1 MMKKFL
7 FLFVTSLFLLGCNN
21 DDAPETTQGPMEFEV
36 LFQSALT
43 GDEITPSPYG
53 YVVTSLDELY
63 SMNNLFI
70 DGLYQTDVFS
80 DTDFGNYYLLYVL
93 DRYKPD
99 SSYYIE
105 VNSVYENTNNVDI
118 NITSD
123 STDGVAFQQPMQPF
137 TVVKI
142 PKTNK
147 PINFIFN

>member
-21 DDAPETTQGPMEFEV
+21 DDASETTQGPMEFEV

-105 VNSVYENTNNVDI
+105 VNSVYENTNNYIVPRIKKKKWKDI
-118 NITSD
+118 QLKKLS
-123 STDGVAFQQPMQPF
+123 
-137 TVVKI
+137 K
-142 PKTNK
+142 KLRK
-147 PINFIFN
+147 

>member
-1 MMKKFL
+1 MKKL
-7 FLFVTSLFLLGCNN
+7 VFLFVSSLFILSCTN
-21 DDAPETTQGPMEFEV
+21 DDTAETAQDPMEFEV

-43 GDEITPSPYG
+43 GDQLTPSPYG
-53 YVVTSLDELY
+53 YVVTSLEDLY
-63 SMNNLFI
+63 DMNNLFI
-70 DGLYQTDVFS
+70 QGVYQTDIFS
-80 DTDFGNYYLLYVL
+80 ETDFDTYYLLYVL

-105 VNSVYENTNNVDI
+105 VNSVYENSNNVDV

-123 STDGVAFQQPMQPF
+123 STDGIAFQQPMQPF

-142 PKTNK
+142 PKTSK